1 MLTFN
6 TYQHESFKTW
16 KMNYKEDF
24 FRAVLG
30 LFGEAGEI
38 AEKLKKS
45 YRDEIQINPTEMG
58 KELGD
63 CLYYLTRIAEYYGLT
78 LEEVAEMNIK
88 KLVDREKRNKIHG
101 SGDNR

>member
-1 MLTFN
+1 MNFEE
-6 TYQHESFKTW
+6 YQKESLKTW

-45 YRDEIQINPTEMG
+45 YRDEIKIDPIEMG

-63 CLYYLTRIAEYYGLT
+63 CLYYLARIGEYFGLT
-78 LEEVAEMNIK
+78 LEEIAELNIK
-88 KLVDREKRNKIHG
+88 KLMDRQKRNKIHG